1 MGPRSKIEALPPE
14 VRTWLEGALVDNRFG
29 EYDALTASLQER
41 GYSIS
46 RSSVHRFGQ
55 EFEERLKRL
64 QTSRDMARAISE
76 QLGDDQADM
85 ANAVNQMALHR
96 SFELLQQIDVD
107 PEEVDFPKFVRA
119 ISSLSGA
126 SINLG
131 KYRSEVRAKAKVAAD
146 ETVKLL
152 KKAGG
157 LSDEMAD
164 EIKRKILGIAT

>member
-1 MGPRSKIEALPPE
+1 MGARSKIDALPPD
-14 VRTWLEGALVDNRFG
+14 VRTWLERELVENRFG
-29 EYDALTASLQER
+29 EYDALTAALKER
-41 GYSIS
+41 GFAIS

-96 SFELLQQIDVD
+96 SFELLQQIDID
-107 PEEVDFPKFVRA
+107 PGEVDFPKFVRA
-119 ISSLSGA
+119 ISSLSGS

-131 KYRSEVRAKAKVAAD
+131 KYRSEVKARAKAAAA
-146 ETVKLL
+146 ETEKLI
-152 KKAGG
+152 KRAGG
-157 LSDEMAD
+157 LSDEMAE
-164 EIKRKILGIAT
+164 EIKRKILGIAD